1 MIIYFQTDTL
11 AIGKSSLINSLR
23 GLPDADP
30 IVAEQHDELDSA
42 PTGETETTLERRRYG
57 YPIGHELELVRFWD
71 HPGCGTRNN
80 PVDTYFND
88 NVLYA
93 YDCVLLVTAGGLGEY
108 EQSIIEAARRYDTD
122 VVIVVSQADQR
133 VESKIRRRP
142 RNAGLVDENTRRML
156 IQETINEAKQIIN
169 NALNG
174 IQHARV
180 PVFVVSA
187 WKWYEY
193 QTTGTI
199 DDMEMAMEI
208 RPLFEHLMNTALARR
223 AP

>member
-1 MIIYFQTDTL
+1 LIIYFQTDIFI
-11 AIGKSSLINSLR
+11 IGKSSLINSLR
-23 GLPDADP
+23 GLPDVDP

-42 PTGETETTLERRRYG
+42 LTGETETTQKTRRYG
-57 YPIGHELELVRFWD
+57 YPIGHELEFVRFWD
-71 HPGCGTRNN
+71 HPGCGTQNH
-80 PVDTYFND
+80 PVETYFND

-108 EQSIIEAARRYDTD
+108 EQSIIEAARRYGTD
-122 VVIVVSQADQR
+122 VVIVVNKAELKVD
-133 VESKIRRRP
+133 SKIRRLP
-142 RNAGLVDENTRRML
+142 RNARPLNANDRRML
-156 IQETINEAKQIIN
+156 IQETINEAKESIN
-169 NALNG
+169 NALNN
-174 IQHARV
+174 IQHEQV

-199 DDMEMAMEI
+199 DDMEMAI
-208 RPLFEHLMNTALARR
+208 RQLFEHLMNTALARR